1 MKDKVKS
8 CVETINK
15 IKKLNPKAAELL
27 GNALRKAVETRSEK
41 RIDFILAKAEENLEI
56 LQLENFKL
64 EMYEAGKNRWKI
76 QEELMSMK

>member
-27 GNALRKAVETRSEK
+27 GNALRKAVEIRSEE
-41 RIDFILAKAEENLEI
+41 RVDFILAKAEENLEI
-56 LQLENFKL
+56 MQLDNFKR

>member
-1 MKDKVKS
+1 MKNKIET

-15 IKKLNPKAAELL
+15 IKKLNPKAASILAS
-27 GNALRKAVETRSEK
+27 ALRKAVETRSEE
-41 RIDFILAKAEENLEI
+41 RIDFILTKAEENLEI
-56 LQLENFKL
+56 MQLDNFKR

>member
-15 IKKLNPKAAELL
+15 IKKFNPKAAELL
-27 GNALRKAVETRSEK
+27 SNALRKAVEIRSSE
-41 RIDFILAKAEENLEI
+41 RIDFILTKAEENLEI
-56 LQLENFKL
+56 MQLDNFKR